1 MIINEPNKNSE
12 EDMLHHVKT
21 YIATSWDDGL
31 VTDLKLIEI
40 LQKYNANCSFG
51 INSRLHSNIK
61 TSNDYRD
68 KKYGVKLTKSELS
81 HYGPY
86 DIWNHTATHQQVD
99 KLSNNEIEYEL
110 ETGKKDLENLFGKEV
125 DGIIWPYGV
134 YTINAVEIAKRTGHK
149 YSRTTP
155 GNKARID
162 KSCIVPVYWYTN
174 INSLLTFEY
183 ISLSGHTYE
192 IDEVGWAYVDKLYEI
207 LTSDKRFV
215 LVTLTE
221 MAQLC
226 LSNSI
231 RMCLRQRDV

>member
-1 MIINEPNKNSE
+1 
-12 EDMLHHVKT
+12 MLHHAKT

-51 INSRLHSNIK
+51 INSRLHSNIR
-61 TSNDYRD
+61 TNNDYRD
-68 KKYGVKLTKSELS
+68 IKYGVKLKKSELS
-81 HYGPY
+81 HYCSY

-99 KLSNNEIEYEL
+99 KLSNEDLVYEL
-110 ETGKKDLENLFGKEV
+110 DTGKKDLENLFSKQV

-155 GNKARID
+155 DNMTRID
-162 KSCIVPVYWYTN
+162 KSCIIPVSWRTN
-174 INSLLTFEY
+174 VNSLLSFEY

-192 IDEVGWAYVDKLYEI
+192 IDEVGWAYVDKLYET

-226 LSNSI
+226 LHNSTH
-231 RMCLRQRDV
+231 MSLRQQDV